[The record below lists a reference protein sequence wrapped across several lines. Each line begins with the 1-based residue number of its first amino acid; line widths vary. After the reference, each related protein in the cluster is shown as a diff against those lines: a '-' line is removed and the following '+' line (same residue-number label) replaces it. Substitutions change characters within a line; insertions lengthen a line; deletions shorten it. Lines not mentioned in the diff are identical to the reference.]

1 MDGQRNVGSVLSERS
16 QARKGVPVNKTP
28 SLLQHQLLAS
38 SSDGAQTKRVR
49 FANDSPAVV
58 KELQETFSA
67 SDHRWTR
74 GKYKT
79 TSDQVGEQHLQ
90 RLGMS
95 QFPSQVAPSGTGGRA
110 SKGVVVSAHIVLP
123 LRFLPCIRMHLYICV
138 NDAKSPIIIHEYV
151 YYTC

>member
-95 QFPSQVAPSGTGGRA
+95 QFSSQVAPSGTGGRA
-110 SKGVVVSAHIVLP
+110 SKGVGVSAHIVLP

-138 NDAKSPIIIHEYV
+138 NDLKSPIIIHEYV